1 MISIKLKTKELSSTL
16 SKLLRMLDKK
26 SIEPISN
33 FVFFKPEKEGFFLCA
48 SDGKISLKRRI
59 DAEGME
65 GEKGFGIP
73 HKKFLNL
80 LKVSGE
86 DIQLVFDEENMWV
99 NVVGDK
105 FKSSIPGIPEDMLA
119 VDFTTPSSKTSIN
132 FLDLSLALKKVIYAS
147 PNESSTYGI
156 DGVKVIVDSGK
167 IISMATDGFLLAL
180 YEKDFEGDAAP
191 ISFVI
196 PKKIARSISSFFD
209 AGEIHISKRDSEVC
223 FSMEDTILISPTIE
237 DRFPDSILDVKNRR
251 GESVL
256 TIPKDELE
264 KSFRTA
270 KMFNEKK
277 TGARLL
283 LSAREGIKLL
293 VEEEQGRL
301 DFSLEGNYAGE
312 DMELVLDEKGMLDVI
327 ANLEQPNVNIE
338 LFGSRN
344 PIMVRENGDNYIYVN
359 LITPLSEEGEL

>member
-1 MISIKLKTKELSSTL
+1 M
-16 SKLLRMLDKK
+16 
-26 SIEPISN
+26 
-33 FVFFKPEKEGFFLCA
+33 FFFRPEKEGFFLCA
-48 SDGKISLKRRI
+48 SDGKISLKRKI
-59 DAEGME
+59 DVGDIE

-73 HKKFLNL
+73 YKKFLNL

-86 DIQLVFDEENMWV
+86 DIQLTFDEESMWV

-105 FKSSIPGIPEDMLA
+105 FKSSISSIPENMLA

-132 FLDLSLALKKVIYAS
+132 FPDLSLALKKVIYAS
-147 PNESSTYGI
+147 PSESSSYGI
-156 DGVKVIVDSGK
+156 DGVKVIVDSGR

-180 YEKDFEGDAAP
+180 YEKNFEGDVAP

-209 AGEIHISKRDSEVC
+209 TGEIYISKRDSEVC
-223 FSMEDTILISPTIE
+223 FSMENTILISPTIE

-256 TIPKDELE
+256 TVPKEELE
-264 KSFRTA
+264 KSLRTA
-270 KMFNEKK
+270 RMFNEKK
-277 TGARLL
+277 TGTRLL

-301 DFSLEGNYAGE
+301 DFSLEGNYVGE
-312 DMELVLDEKGMLDVI
+312 DMELVLDEKEMLDVI

-338 LFGSRN
+338 LFGNKN
-344 PIMVRENGDNYIYVN
+344 PIMVRENGDKYTYIS
-359 LITPLSEEGEL
+359 LLTPVEGDY